1 MDILADLRDILPDG
15 VLSGNEQLIPYLT
28 DASHFE
34 GDIPLAVVFPS
45 TTKQVSSLLAYC
57 NNRGIAV
64 VARGG
69 GTSLTGASVLKGK
82 GVVVDM
88 LRMDKIIEVSTVDK
102 YAACQPGVR
111 LDDLNETLS
120 RHNHF
125 FPPDPGSSIAAT
137 VGGVISTNA
146 GGLRCLRYGTTKDW
160 ILGVEVVL
168 PGGEVVQFGNRTLKS
183 RIGYDL
189 TSLVV
194 GSEGTLGIVTGAYL
208 KIAARPEAVSRIV
221 AFYTGISSLGK
232 AVADIR
238 NGSVQPLVAEF
249 LDRKTLEAVARGIN
263 FDFPPEAQYMLLLD
277 IEGPPEAMDR
287 YMAEV
292 RGTLSKSSP
301 ILIIETK
308 DEEEMR
314 RLYMAR
320 KGAYSSLLKLRRSP
334 GDSVLIGDI
343 VVPPSTL
350 SEVLE
355 DISETARKMNIYV
368 ALFGHI
374 GDGNIH
380 ANIFVDLNNRE
391 EADRVN
397 SFHRQLAEI
406 ALAHGGSVSAEHGIG
421 IEKRELLQLEYSRRH
436 SEMTIEVMK
445 RIKTVIDPKG
455 IMNPGKVFF

>member
-1 MDILADLRDILPDG
+1 MDTLTDLEGIVPGG
-15 VLSGNEQLIPYLT
+15 VVSGREQLIPYLT

-34 GDIPLAVVFPS
+34 GDQPLAVVFPS
-45 TTKQVSSLLAYC
+45 TTEQVSSLLAYC
-57 NNRGIAV
+57 SSHGIAV
-64 VARGG
+64 VPRGG

-88 LRMDKIIEVSTVDK
+88 LRMDRIIKVSTVDK

-120 RHNHF
+120 RQGHF

-160 ILGVEVVL
+160 ILGMEVVL

-189 TSLVV
+189 TSLIV
-194 GSEGTLGIVTGAYL
+194 GSEGTLGIVTSAYL
-208 KIAARPEAVSRIV
+208 KIANMPEGVSRVV
-221 AFYTGISSLGK
+221 AFYTGIASLGR

-263 FDFPPEAQYMLLLD
+263 FEFPREAQYMLLLD

-287 YMAEV
+287 YLTEV
-292 RGTLSKSSP
+292 RETLSRSSP
-301 ILIIETK
+301 IHIVQTK

-314 RLYMAR
+314 KLYMAR
-320 KGAYSSLLKLRRSP
+320 KGAYLKLRRSS

-355 DISETARKMNIYV
+355 EISAAAERMKIYV

-380 ANIFVDLNNRE
+380 ANIFVDMNNKE
-391 EADRVN
+391 EADRVGL
-397 SFHRQLAEI
+397 FHRQLAEI

-436 SEMTIEVMK
+436 SEMTVEVMK
-445 RIKTVIDPKG
+445 RIKTVIDPEG